1 MVIYKSR
8 SVRLK
13 KKKPLVLKI
22 EGYGKNCGPFRESI
36 TREARP
42 SLGVLTQIRERNV
55 SKTFYASVVDDTA
68 ASYWEVWGCKSIL
81 FRCELCPTESGPV
94 EYHPACATVGSSPDP
109 LPWKSCTCRR
119 RQGRLSTWETT
130 TPWKMGQCWLCLGNG
145 KRAYQKKFR
154 ELFFLYMW
162 FLGYT
167 SWGILSKV

>member
-94 EYHPACATVGSSPDP
+94 EYHPACATVGSTLCHGKAVHAGDAKGGCP
-109 LPWKSCTCRR
+109 LGRPQPHEKWASVGYVWAMAKELIKRNSGSYSSSTCDF
-119 RQGRLSTWETT
+119 SV
-130 TPWKMGQCWLCLGNG
+130 TPLG
-145 KRAYQKKFR
+145 ASYQRCK
-154 ELFFLYMW
+154 
-162 FLGYT
+162 
-167 SWGILSKV
+167 